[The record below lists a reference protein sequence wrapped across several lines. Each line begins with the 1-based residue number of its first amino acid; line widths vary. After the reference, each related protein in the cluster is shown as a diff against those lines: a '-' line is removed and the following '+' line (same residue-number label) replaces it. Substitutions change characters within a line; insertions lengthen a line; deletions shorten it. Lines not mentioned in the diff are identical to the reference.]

1 MKEYIKKIDL
11 TMQLN
16 WWAKDIICYFNFK
29 MFLLMPYQIEFYG
42 VISRLASTAAIRQI
56 FDLVGGHKVYML
68 ISNPWVDG
76 AR

>member
-1 MKEYIKKIDL
+1 ML
-11 TMQLN
+11 
-16 WWAKDIICYFNFK
+16 
-29 MFLLMPYQIEFYG
+29 LLMPYQIEFYG
-42 VISRLASTAAIRQI
+42 VISRLVSTAAIKQI